1 MSSNRSKKLSIL
13 AVCGMGLGSG
23 VVLKMTIEKVL
34 KELGVNAIVN
44 VSDVSS
50 AKSQSADIVVTS
62 PEFASSF
69 SSSKEKL
76 VLIKNYV
83 DAKEMKEK
91 LQEALKDL
99 QE

>member
-1 MSSNRSKKLSIL
+1 MSLNQGKKLSIL

-23 VVLKMTIEKVL
+23 VVLKMTIDKVL
-34 KELGVNAIVN
+34 KELGISAVVN

-83 DAKEMKEK
+83 DANEMKEK
-91 LQEALKDL
+91 LQQALEEL
-99 QE
+99 QK